1 MGLLPVS
8 EICQGEKPIKR
19 IRASFKEVLNFCLLL
34 GNYLASR
41 IHQGAHH
48 FEFFKN
54 FIVDKLLWKRGI
66 LHRPFTHA
74 SLLGIAFVVLVSA
87 AVFKGTTLFA
97 TSFEIDENVQGEQT
111 QIAVTYTNPVTI
123 ISEKPRDE
131 IIEYEVKGGD
141 TVSGVA
147 QEFSVTVNTIRW
159 ANNLADADDIHPG
172 DKLKILPV
180 AGVAHTV
187 RSGDTIFSVA
197 KKYQAEPQAILD
209 FPFNDVGDDFALSI
223 GQVLIIPDGAPPE
236 KPKPPP
242 VQYLARVNV
251 PSQSSEASGLF
262 RWPTTGY
269 IGQYFAYYHKGI
281 DIVNSSAPDVVAAD
295 SGKVTVSGWPD
306 NSGYGRRVVVDH
318 GNGYST
324 LYAHLASAYVGAGE
338 YVSKGERIGKM
349 GTTGRSTGIHL
360 HLEIY
365 KNGVAQNP
373 LSYLK

>member
-1 MGLLPVS
+1 MPVWES
-8 EICQGEKPIKR
+8 QGGKPIKK
-19 IRASFKEVLNFCLLL
+19 IRASLKDFFDFSLLL
-34 GNYLASR
+34 ASYVVDK
-41 IHQGAHH
+41 IKKACFH
-48 FEFFKN
+48 FELFKS
-54 FIVDKLLWKRGI
+54 FIVDKLLWKRGL

-87 AVFKGTTLFA
+87 AIFKGATLFA
-97 TSFEIDENVQGEQT
+97 TSFEMDGNVQGEQT
-111 QIAVTYTNPVTI
+111 QISVTYTNPITI

-147 QEFSVTVNTIRW
+147 QEFGVTVDTIRW
-159 ANNLADADDIHPG
+159 ANNLEDADDIHPG

-187 RSGDTIFSVA
+187 QSGDTIFSVA
-197 KKYQAEPQAILD
+197 KKYRAEPQAILD
-209 FPFNDVGDDFALSI
+209 FPFNDVGDDFALRI

-242 VQYLARVNV
+242 VQYLARINV
-251 PSQSSEASGLF
+251 PSEETSASGLF
-262 RWPTTGY
+262 RWPASGY
-269 IGQYFAYYHKGI
+269 IGQYFSYYHKGI
-281 DIVNSSAPDVVAAD
+281 DIVNSSSPDVVSAD
-295 SGKVTVSGWPD
+295 AGKVVVSGWPD
-306 NSGYGRRVVVDH
+306 SSGFGRRVVIDH

-324 LYAHLASAYVGAGE
+324 LYAHLASNYVGVGE
-338 YVSKGERIGKM
+338 YVSKGQRIGRM

-365 KNGVAQNP
+365 RNGAALNP
-373 LSYLK
+373 LSLLK